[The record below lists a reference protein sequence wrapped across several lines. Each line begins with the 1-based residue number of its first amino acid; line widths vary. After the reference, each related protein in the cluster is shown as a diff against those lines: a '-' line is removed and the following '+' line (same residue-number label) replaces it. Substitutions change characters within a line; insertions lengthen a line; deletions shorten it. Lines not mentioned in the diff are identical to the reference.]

1 MPEKSKNASHIKHP
15 RHAHARTRTHTRM
28 HAHMYTHMYAHT
40 CTHVCTYTCTHTQ
53 ARDRPQTHVL
63 SVAASDPHPSTQ
75 GVSCSLIVKNP
86 ELDKPCNK
94 FSWKRRGR
102 ESAKNSK
109 DELEISSLWPSQ
121 EFPKSTGLVTAN
133 LWAYNPALFD
143 CGCYILALKKARD
156 SPSIWGKKTKAQ
168 AHKSHLSV

>member
-1 MPEKSKNASHIKHP
+1 MLYRSIECQLTNNSYSLKLMSTKCQKRVKMQATSNTPDRHTRA
-15 RHAHARTRTHTRM
+15 HAHTHACTRTCTHICTHI
-28 HAHMYTHMYAHT
+28 HAHMCAHT
-40 CTHVCTYTCTHTQ
+40 HAHTHTHTQ

-94 FSWKRRGR
+94 FSWKRRSR

-109 DELEISSLWPSQ
+109 DELEISSL
-121 EFPKSTGLVTAN
+121 
-133 LWAYNPALFD
+133 
-143 CGCYILALKKARD
+143 
-156 SPSIWGKKTKAQ
+156 
-168 AHKSHLSV
+168 

>member
-1 MPEKSKNASHIKHP
+1 MLYRSIECQLKNNSYSLKLMSTKCQKRVKMQATSNTPDRHTCVRAHTHTHT
-15 RHAHARTRTHTRM
+15 HAHTHVHTHAHTHVHTRVHIHM
-28 HAHMYTHMYAHT
+28 H
-40 CTHVCTYTCTHTQ
+40 THTQ

-102 ESAKNSK
+102 ERAKDSK
-109 DELEISSLWPSQ
+109 DELEISSL
-121 EFPKSTGLVTAN
+121 
-133 LWAYNPALFD
+133 
-143 CGCYILALKKARD
+143 
-156 SPSIWGKKTKAQ
+156 
-168 AHKSHLSV
+168 